1 MIGGGLSTK
10 EARFRVIELL
20 AYWEGMVNASKLA
33 VLFQV
38 TVNNITKSLAE
49 YRKEYPDS
57 LSYNKSE
64 KRFEPTSEF
73 HLQYIDGSWEEYTAF
88 LRLNNVSYSS
98 TLWGENTIDFGPTI
112 SSHVDPQVSRI
123 LTQAIAKNLA
133 IQVTYYSLSHPE
145 GMKRIL
151 HPIAMANSG
160 LRWHCRAYDEYR
172 KEFRDFN
179 VSRMKDVAIAG
190 NSSWTAKD
198 DDCWM
203 QTITLRIS
211 PQPALTVEQKRVI
224 MMDKGEGDFY
234 EVSIRAAMAEYYLQF
249 HLIDKYER
257 SESDDPTIR
266 PLYLENYDEVSRWLF

>member
-20 AYWEGMVNASKLA
+20 AYWEGVVNASKLA

-73 HLQYIDGSWEEYTAF
+73 HLHYIDGSWEEYTAF
-88 LRLNNVSYSS
+88 LRLNNMSYSS
-98 TLWGENTIDFGPTI
+98 TLWGENTIDFGPAI
-112 SSHVDPQVSRI
+112 SSYVAPQVSRI
-123 LTQAIAKNLA
+123 LTQAIAKRLS
-133 IQVTYYSLSHPE
+133 IQVTYHSLSHPE
-145 GMKRIL
+145 GRKRTL
-151 HPIAMANSG
+151 HPIGLANSG

-179 VSRMKDVAIAG
+179 VSRMKDVVIAG
-190 NSSWTAKD
+190 NSPWTAKD

-203 QTITLRIS
+203 QTITLRIA
-211 PQPALTVEQKRVI
+211 PQPALTDEQKRVI

-249 HLIDKYER
+249 HLIDKHER
-257 SESDDPTIR
+257 TDKPTVR
-266 PLYLENYDEVSRWLF
+266 PLYLENLNEVSKWLF